1 MRKIVFFDIDGTLV
15 DDATQILPDSAGRA
29 VEALRERGHLAV
41 LNTGRPRSHID
52 PRLLTWTWDGCIS
65 GCGMEV
71 QAGGRTLHRVLPEA
85 AVCRRMRDLIR
96 ACRLDVLFEVS
107 GGLILDGT
115 RPQGPQVRLEADRM
129 RAKGFSVTEDPD
141 RPDFCFEKFV
151 VFHPDGGDL
160 ARFQSEASRDFTLID
175 RGGGMFELP
184 MRGYSKASGCRA
196 VAQALGADLA
206 DCYAIGDSPND
217 LEMLACVGHPLV
229 MGDAPAEVQAQAEY
243 VTAPLR
249 EDGLY
254 RAMVHMGLLHE

>member
-1 MRKIVFFDIDGTLV
+1 MEPQLLELAFDGLVCSCGQYIQLDGRVLRHVGFDRDTSRKILEAGRRCLV
-15 DDATQILPDSAGRA
+15 DMYFEEASHIWVDTPHHHLNRELENAVKRLERGGVRVGRPDGDPDFHFDKVCVLVGPDSR
-29 VEALRERGHLAV
+29 REEFLAEMAP
-41 LNTGRPRSHID
+41 LCQI
-52 PRLLTWTWDGCIS
+52 
-65 GCGMEV
+65 
-71 QAGGRTLHRVLPEA
+71 
-85 AVCRRMRDLIR
+85 
-96 ACRLDVLFEVS
+96 
-107 GGLILDGT
+107 
-115 RPQGPQVRLEADRM
+115 
-129 RAKGFSVTEDPD
+129 
-141 RPDFCFEKFV
+141 
-151 VFHPDGGDL
+151 
-160 ARFQSEASRDFTLID
+160 ID

>member
-129 RAKGFSVTEDPD
+129 RAKGFP
-141 RPDFCFEKFV
+141 
-151 VFHPDGGDL
+151 
-160 ARFQSEASRDFTLID
+160 SRKTGQGRTSALKNLSSSI
-175 RGGGMFELP
+175 RMGETWPGSS
-184 MRGYSKASGCRA
+184 RR
-196 VAQALGADLA
+196 QAAISPSSTGAA
-206 DCYAIGDSPND
+206 A
-217 LEMLACVGHPLV
+217 
-229 MGDAPAEVQAQAEY
+229 
-243 VTAPLR
+243 
-249 EDGLY
+249 
-254 RAMVHMGLLHE
+254 

>member
-1 MRKIVFFDIDGTLV
+1 MSIIFFDIDGTIMDV
-15 DDATQILPDSAGRA
+15 NGSIPPSAAEA
-29 VEALRERGHLAV
+29 VRQLRQAGHHCII
-41 LNTGRPRSHID
+41 NTGRPRIAMEPQLLELAFDGLVCSCGQYIQLDGRVLRHVGFDRDASRKILEAGRRCLVDMYFEEASHIWVD
-52 PRLLTWTWDGCIS
+52 TPHHHLNREL
-65 GCGMEV
+65 EN
-71 QAGGRTLHRVLPEA
+71 
-85 AVCRRMRDLIR
+85 AVK
-96 ACRLDVLFEVS
+96 
-107 GGLILDGT
+107 
-115 RPQGPQVRLEADRM
+115 RLER
-129 RAKGFSVTEDPD
+129 GGVLVGPD
-141 RPDFCFEKFV
+141 SRREEF
-151 VFHPDGGDL
+151 L
-160 ARFQSEASRDFTLID
+160 AEMAPLCQIID

>member
-1 MRKIVFFDIDGTLV
+1 MSIIFFDIDGTIMDV
-15 DDATQILPDSAGRA
+15 NGSIPPSAAEA
-29 VEALRERGHLAV
+29 VRRLRQAGHHCII
-41 LNTGRPRSHID
+41 NTGRPRIAMEPQLLELAFDGLVCSCGQYIQLDGRVLRHVGFDRDTSRKILEAGRRCLVDMYFEEASHIWVD
-52 PRLLTWTWDGCIS
+52 TPHHHLNREL
-65 GCGMEV
+65 EN
-71 QAGGRTLHRVLPEA
+71 
-85 AVCRRMRDLIR
+85 AVK
-96 ACRLDVLFEVS
+96 
-107 GGLILDGT
+107 
-115 RPQGPQVRLEADRM
+115 RLER
-129 RAKGFSVTEDPD
+129 GGVLVGPD
-141 RPDFCFEKFV
+141 SRREEF
-151 VFHPDGGDL
+151 L
-160 ARFQSEASRDFTLID
+160 AEMAPLCQIID

>member
-1 MRKIVFFDIDGTLV
+1 MTSTARLWTMPPKFCRT
-15 DDATQILPDSAGRA
+15 ARAGLWKRC
-29 VEALRERGHLAV
+29 EKRGHLAV

-175 RGGGMFELP
+175 RGGGMTEAVLQ
-184 MRGYSKASGCRA
+184 GSSKSTGIRLLLQHFGLCPQDA
-196 VAQALGADLA
+196 VAF
-206 DCYAIGDSPND
+206 GDSTND
-217 LEMLACVGHPLV
+217 IPMFQCVSTPIA
-229 MGDAPAEVQAQAEY
+229 MGGCPEVVRRAAVY
-243 VTAPLR
+243 TTASVL
-249 EDGLY
+249 EDGIWN
-254 RAMVHMGLLHE
+254 GLRRFGLI

>member
-1 MRKIVFFDIDGTLV
+1 MYFEEASHIWVDTPHHHLNRELENAVKRLERGGVRVGRPDGDPDFHFDKVCVLV
-15 DDATQILPDSAGRA
+15 GPDSR
-29 VEALRERGHLAV
+29 REEFLAEMAP
-41 LNTGRPRSHID
+41 LCQI
-52 PRLLTWTWDGCIS
+52 
-65 GCGMEV
+65 
-71 QAGGRTLHRVLPEA
+71 
-85 AVCRRMRDLIR
+85 
-96 ACRLDVLFEVS
+96 
-107 GGLILDGT
+107 
-115 RPQGPQVRLEADRM
+115 
-129 RAKGFSVTEDPD
+129 
-141 RPDFCFEKFV
+141 
-151 VFHPDGGDL
+151 
-160 ARFQSEASRDFTLID
+160 ID

-229 MGDAPAEVQAQAEY
+229 MGDAPAKVQTQAEY